1 MPGTI
6 NHKAQALTRRR
17 VLLTGAGAAAA
28 GSLLLLRKPG
38 WAQLLADVPP
48 GGIRFDVLRG
58 DRVVGRHEVDFR
70 VTDRRLQVETRI
82 DVVVSVL
89 AVVVFRYR
97 HLGIETY
104 VGDQLVRFESETDDD
119 GARFRVL
126 GDARPD
132 GFAISTAKGMVMAPS
147 DILVGSYWTPR
158 VIERRLLIDP
168 KRGRVKAQ
176 VVAGRERITVPVQTT
191 TREATRY
198 RVSGIITGSV
208 TYDDDGRWI
217 AASLVSKGSEIVYRL
232 RG

>member
-1 MPGTI
+1 MS
-6 NHKAQALTRRR
+6 LRR
-17 VLLTGAGAAAA
+17 
-28 GSLLLLRKPG
+28 PG
-38 WAQLLADVPP
+38 WAQLLPNVPP

-70 VTDRRLQVETRI
+70 ATGNRLQVETRI

-104 VGDQLVRFESETDDD
+104 EGDRLVRFESETDDD
-119 GARFRVL
+119 GARFRVN

-132 GFAISTAKGMVMAPS
+132 GFAIATAKGMVIAPS

-168 KRGRVKAQ
+168 KRGRVKEH
-176 VVAGRERITVPVQTT
+176 VVAGRDRITVPVQGTA
-191 TREATRY
+191 RAATRY
-198 RVSGIITGSV
+198 RVSGIISGTV
-208 TYDDDGRWI
+208 AYDDDSRWI
-217 AASLVSKGSEIVYRL
+217 AATLVSKGSEIVYRL
-232 RG
+232 LG

>member
-1 MPGTI
+1 MPGTS
-6 NHKAQALTRRR
+6 HYKAQALSRRR
-17 VLLTGAGAAAA
+17 VLLTGAGAAGGILAL
-28 GSLLLLRKPG
+28 GRPG
-38 WAQLLADVPP
+38 WAQLLADVPT

-70 VTDRRLQVETRI
+70 VTERRLQVETRI
-82 DVVVSVL
+82 DVAVSVL

-104 VGDQLVRFESETDDD
+104 VDDHLVRFESETDDD
-119 GARFRVL
+119 GARFRVH

-132 GFAISTAKGMVMAPS
+132 GFAIATAKGMEMAPS

-168 KRGRVKAQ
+168 KRGRVKEQ
-176 VVAGRERITVPVQTT
+176 VVAGRERITLPVRGT
-191 TREATRY
+191 TRPATRY

-217 AASLVSKGSEIVYRL
+217 AATLVSKGSDIVYRL